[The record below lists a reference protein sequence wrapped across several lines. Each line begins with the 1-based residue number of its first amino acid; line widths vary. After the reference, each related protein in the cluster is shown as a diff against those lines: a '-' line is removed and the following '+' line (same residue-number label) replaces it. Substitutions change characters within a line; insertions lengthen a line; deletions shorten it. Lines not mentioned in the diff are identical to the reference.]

1 MRRNAALMMAPVA
14 AAAQLCTAVF
24 DGDMPLLRRL
34 LHAGANP
41 NAADYDKRTAL
52 HIAAAEGNLPA
63 VRGPVCVCGVPT
75 PPGRPGGGH
84 SLKCDPC
91 LSIASQVEHSVNPCA
106 CPSPIG
112 GGGGRDLRSCLPCHL
127 VECIGLVHCALGLI
141 CGKHTDW
148 VQNNLG
154 CDQ

>member
-63 VRGPVCVCGVPT
+63 VR
-75 PPGRPGGGH
+75 
-84 SLKCDPC
+84 DP
-91 LSIASQVEHSVNPCA
+91 H
-106 CPSPIG
+106 
-112 GGGGRDLRSCLPCHL
+112 R
-127 VECIGLVHCALGLI
+127 ALGPAV
-141 CGKHTDW
+141 TWWD
-148 VQNNLG
+148 VVAVT
-154 CDQ
+154 